1 MPLRTAYRY
10 HVNGSD
16 QSPEQWH
23 QQQKRNTDGAK
34 VMNKE
39 AKVKSA
45 RQFEELKNL
54 RKTSARGSIDSRGSG
69 VSSPTSRSETV
80 TDTSAM
86 QYVMA

>member
-1 MPLRTAYRY
+1 M
-10 HVNGSD
+10 
-16 QSPEQWH
+16 
-23 QQQKRNTDGAK
+23 
-34 VMNKE
+34 
-39 AKVKSA
+39 KSA

-69 VSSPTSRSETV
+69 VSSPTRSETV

>member
-1 MPLRTAYRY
+1 M
-10 HVNGSD
+10 
-16 QSPEQWH
+16 
-23 QQQKRNTDGAK
+23 
-34 VMNKE
+34 
-39 AKVKSA
+39 KSA